1 MADGGNVIFKFL
13 ADDKALKKTLSG
25 LGSAF
30 KTALKGV
37 ATRNG
42 SNNGWFCWNSNG
54 KCKSKRRNRAVFRW
68 CRNTIQKQCRY
79 SNRKCK

>member
-13 ADDKALKKTLSG
+13 ADDKALKKTLGG

-37 ATRNG
+37 AARNG
-42 SNNGWFCWNSNG
+42 SNNYRFCWNSNG
-54 KCKSKRRNRAVFRW
+54 KCKSKRRNATSSRW
-68 CRNTIQKQCRY
+68 CRNY
-79 SNRKCK
+79 L